1 MSFSLKNTKI
11 DLTFELKLADST
23 DFFKIGV
30 DDGLTKLEQI
40 FNKET
45 FTILTNLKSTMIM
58 NNYNFDKKMP

>member
-1 MSFSLKNTKI
+1 MLSFSLKNTKI

-45 FTILTNLKSTMIM
+45 FTILTNLKST
-58 NNYNFDKKMP
+58 NND

>member
-1 MSFSLKNTKI
+1 LSFSLKNTKI

-45 FTILTNLKSTMIM
+45 FTILTNLKST
-58 NNYNFDKKMP
+58 NND

>member
-1 MSFSLKNTKI
+1 LSFSLKNTKI

-45 FTILTNLKSTMIM
+45 FTILTNLKST
-58 NNYNFDKKMP
+58 NNKR